1 VIVYLVLGLG
11 LLLALILLG
20 NWFSRASP
28 ATLAWGARWLGVA
41 ALGGVGLY
49 LLATGRLMQAVMTA
63 SAIAPLFVRWKS
75 LFQGLRNARGPTPGR
90 SSVVETRFLRMTLDH
105 DSGVMSGTV
114 LDGPERGRTLDE
126 LPVERLLDLLAR
138 CRTEDPQS
146 VALLEAYLD
155 RMRGPE
161 WRQDWTGGAAQAH
174 GSASAGTGGMTR
186 EEAYAVLGL
195 EPGAGPEAIRE
206 AHRRLMLANHPD
218 RGGST
223 YIAAQINR
231 AKDLLLGE

>member
-1 VIVYLVLGLG
+1 MIIYLVLGLG
-11 LLLALILLG
+11 LLLALIVLG

-49 LLATGRLMQAVMTA
+49 LLATGRLMQALITA
-63 SAIAPLFVRWKS
+63 SAVAPMFVRWKS
-75 LFQGLRNARGPTPGR
+75 LFQSLRNAGGPTPGR
-90 SSVVETRFLRMTLDH
+90 SSIVETRLLRMTLDH
-105 DSGVMSGTV
+105 DSGVMSGVV
-114 LDGPERGRTLDE
+114 LDGPDRGRALDE
-126 LPVERLLDLLAR
+126 LALERLLDLLAR

-161 WRQDWTGGAAQAH
+161 WRQDWTAGGSTAQSAAP
-174 GSASAGTGGMTR
+174 SGGMTR

-195 EPGAGPEAIRE
+195 APGADEAAIRE

-223 YIAAQINR
+223 FIAAQINR
-231 AKDLLLGE
+231 AKDLLLGG